1 MKLGVV
7 ILAAGKGTR
16 MRSALP
22 KVLHTLAGRP
32 LLRHVLDAAEAV
44 GAARICV
51 VYGHGGGQVPEA
63 LGDAGCEWVEQPE
76 RLGTGHAVLQAMPKM
91 ADMDRVLV
99 LYGDVPLIE
108 AETLTRLVD
117 DTASTALGLLTMLLP
132 DPDGYGRV
140 VRDKRGRVL
149 RIVEQKDAS
158 EAELAIREVN
168 TGIIVADRPSLN
180 RWLARIGN
188 DNVQGEYY
196 LTDVIGL
203 ATADGVEVATAQP
216 ETLEEVAGNNDRLQL
231 ADLERYHQRRVA
243 EFLMR
248 AGTTIIDPARI
259 DIRGSLICERDCLLD
274 VNLIC
279 EGRVRLGANVRVGPN
294 CVLKDCDIGPGTE
307 VLANSVIEGARVGAG
322 ARVGPFARLRP
333 QADIADD
340 CHIGNFVEVKK
351 SRIAAGSK
359 VNHLTY
365 IGDAEIGTNVN
376 VGAGTITCNYD
387 GANKHLTRIGD
398 GAFIGSN
405 CALVAPV
412 TIGAGATLGAGSVI
426 ARDAPDGKLT
436 LTRAPQITIDH
447 WRRPTK
453 T

>member
-216 ETLEEVAGNNDRLQL
+216 ETLEEVAGINDRIQL